1 MLRVFCAVLRVT
13 DTADKQP
20 QPYLSPSLLFSCHL
34 FSSPPSSL
42 LFSSLLFS
50 SLLFSSLTLPPCDR
64 RRQKYQ
70 LKNFQFKDDDGIFFV
85 QIIKMKMNRSITVY
99 TQITMITTNRQTMYR
114 VVKFMVY
121 VLRVAVLTSKYS
133 TARWSDRLSRSSL
146 RRNDKDDMMNK

>member
-1 MLRVFCAVLRVT
+1 
-13 DTADKQP
+13 
-20 QPYLSPSLLFSCHL
+20 
-34 FSSPPSSL
+34 
-42 LFSSLLFS
+42 
-50 SLLFSSLTLPPCDR
+50 
-64 RRQKYQ
+64 
-70 LKNFQFKDDDGIFFV
+70 
-85 QIIKMKMNRSITVY
+85 MKMNRSITVY